1 MSFLNSLS
9 FMPTFSPVFG
19 WIGSL
24 VVVVLVLATCV
35 WLTVRFVRATSVR
48 TTAVRASSEH
58 ATADA
63 APDTASGA
71 AARTSSTD
79 MTRGMLARRWTLGVL
94 LCIMLLGPST
104 YASTT
109 TRAVNA
115 TDVFVAADVTGSM
128 AVSDAQYGTYGSSSG
143 SSRATGSSSASGS
156 AQTLTRIAAAR
167 QAVYDIADHYPDAS
181 FSAVTFGASA
191 SVTLPLTPDHMALTS
206 WADSLATEP
215 TNVSSGSSLDAPLN
229 TLITALKAA
238 RDAHPQDTIILY
250 ILTDGEQTTGE
261 AVKSFSVLRPYI
273 TNAVVVGLG
282 SAEGGRIPQTSTGIR
297 ASASASEVQQSTQS
311 WIQDPDTGADGI
323 SQMNE
328 SNLKTIADQLSGS
341 YIHPDAQTTLKTAL
355 SSDSSDKYRLVTTT
369 RTLQRPVSLLW
380 PFGLVFAL
388 VALWELSSWT
398 AVSRKLFIL

>member
-1 MSFLNSLS
+1 
-9 FMPTFSPVFG
+9 MPTFSPVFG

-24 VVVVLVLATCV
+24 MVVVLVLAACV
-35 WLTVRFVRATSVR
+35 WMTVQF
-48 TTAVRASSEH
+48 VRASSVR
-58 ATADA
+58 A
-63 APDTASGA
+63 
-71 AARTSSTD
+71 SSTD
-79 MTRGMLARRWTLGVL
+79 MTHGMLARRWTLGVL
-94 LCIMLLGPST
+94 LCVMLLGPST

-128 AVSDAQYGTYGSSSG
+128 AVSDAQYGTSGSSSG
-143 SSRATGSSSASGS
+143 SSRATGSD
-156 AQTLTRIAAAR
+156 QMLTRIAAAR

-191 SVTLPLTPDHMALTS
+191 SVTLPLTPDRMALTS

-261 AVKSFSVLRPYI
+261 AVKSFSFLRPYI

-282 SAEGGRIPQTSTGIR
+282 STEGGRIPQTSTGIR
-297 ASASASEVQQSTQS
+297 ATASASEVQQSTQS
-311 WIQDPDTGADGI
+311 WVQDPDTGTDGI

-380 PFGLVFAL
+380 PFGLAFAL
-388 VALWELSSWT
+388 VAFWELSSWT